1 MKTGLR
7 LVTLAAILTFFYASF
22 AIAGSSAQYIKDLK
36 SPDPDVRAKAAYE
49 LGCG

>member
-1 MKTGLR
+1 MKTGWRIITLTT
-7 LVTLAAILTFFYASF
+7 LVTFFCISLSL
-22 AIAGSSAQYIKDLK
+22 AGSSAQYIKDLK